1 VEELRRAIRVTR
13 KLGFGLNEQESEIG
27 LSAIAMLVVDHNDPH
42 VVLGAVSIAGLSF
55 KLDRSRLLSF
65 VEPLRMAV
73 QQISLLWPVR
83 AYQARDTA

>member
-1 VEELRRAIRVTR
+1 
-13 KLGFGLNEQESEIG
+13 
-27 LSAIAMLVVDHNDPH
+27 
-42 VVLGAVSIAGLSF
+42 VSIAGLSF

>member
-1 VEELRRAIRVTR
+1 M
-13 KLGFGLNEQESEIG
+13 G

-42 VVLGAVSIAGLSF
+42 VILGAVSIAGLSF
-55 KLDRSRLLSF
+55 KLDRARLLTF

-83 AYQARDTA
+83 AYQARDAA